1 MDSVL
6 TSNSIILLQEIT
18 GFLFYFDWKVVIAPS
33 HIKMHPVS
41 VYHYRWVTDQRPTKS
56 FSIGFFFQ
64 IQLKN
69 RQSFWTKKS
78 TKYIEF
84 TTFSQLWHWF
94 CCAVLPGSSTCVNFS
109 FLPSMALT
117 RKEYQRAFL
126 MYSSDQSAA
135 KHSPGL
141 VEFTPLILWERFQKY
156 PAHPFSQLGVVRSG
170 PTKAWRAPCL
180 HPAGTEIWCNTLG
193 WENSWSLDS
202 LP

>member
-1 MDSVL
+1 MS
-6 TSNSIILLQEIT
+6 
-18 GFLFYFDWKVVIAPS
+18 DWSEANKVIF
-33 HIKMHPVS
+33 H
-41 VYHYRWVTDQRPTKS
+41 R
-56 FSIGFFFQ
+56 FFFPNTTKKQ
-64 IQLKN
+64 PKLLD
-69 RQSFWTKKS
+69 KKS

-126 MYSSDQSAA
+126 MYSSDQAAA